1 MPHWTMQT
9 PTWEVL
15 VYFVQCTFWVVALIA
30 LMEFTGACGEVRK
43 LREEFARVRTV
54 LERLPHVRRAAMQD
68 NAKATPAGQA
78 VPRAVPAF
86 VLRPSFAQRRAQWE
100 AAHNKKA
107 QMAASIS
114 EQIRKAKEGTLT

>member
-1 MPHWTMQT
+1 M
-9 PTWEVL
+9 
-15 VYFVQCTFWVVALIA
+15 IA
-30 LMEFTGACGEVRK
+30 LALACFLAGLMVGLSFQLHTKQPVYYRHHKDKTTEVTTQLHAQPK
-43 LREEFARVRTV
+43 
-54 LERLPHVRRAAMQD
+54 P
-68 NAKATPAGQA
+68 GQA